1 MEARLY
7 PLPSFLSLNSS
18 IPQSLNPLIL
28 HPTSHIPHLQS
39 AIHPVPYAF
48 LIYYVRVSSTNQK
61 QRVDDASDTG

>member
-18 IPQSLNPLIL
+18 IPQSLNLA
-28 HPTSHIPHLQS
+28 SHIPHLQS